1 MIKQGIGAALV
12 VASLSLAL
20 ITTANAAVS
29 TTVDFEDGLTE
40 GDIVSALSNGT
51 GISGGAVSGA
61 IVVNAERTGSPAGN
75 DAMIFDATCAGGCS
89 GGDSDLNAP
98 GQGNVLIISE
108 DNEAAD
114 PDDAAV
120 GGVIDLD
127 FAGFDGGAATVVSLV
142 IIDTEEGGE
151 IEVFVGGLGGASQG
165 IVAIP
170 SVLDGVVQTVNVGL
184 TGDFMRITLNGSG
197 AIDGIELQ
205 TGDEEEI
212 DGWMTGGGNITEG
225 RGRSAVL
232 FSTHGFIIRCDASF
246 AQFQYNDHLNG
257 GNFHLENVETVL
269 CTDEA
274 GYGPHPPAADFDT
287 LTMTGTGRWNGVSGA
302 TVIVTLTDTGQPA
315 NADVLDIKVWA
326 TADQGVAPVS
336 ERVGNLTVGN
346 HQAH

>member
-75 DAMIFDATCAGGCS
+75 DAMIFVATCAGGCS

-127 FAGFDGGAATVVSLV
+127 FAGFDGEVYSTNDERTLDSGGFKRVDLEQGGVRHGHNVSARRSIPTVSVVV
-142 IIDTEEGGE
+142 I
-151 IEVFVGGLGGASQG
+151 
-165 IVAIP
+165 
-170 SVLDGVVQTVNVGL
+170 
-184 TGDFMRITLNGSG
+184 TGPGPNR
-197 AIDGIELQ
+197 
-205 TGDEEEI
+205 
-212 DGWMTGGGNITEG
+212 
-225 RGRSAVL
+225 RK
-232 FSTHGFIIRCDASF
+232 
-246 AQFQYNDHLNG
+246 
-257 GNFHLENVETVL
+257 VE
-269 CTDEA
+269 
-274 GYGPHPPAADFDT
+274 
-287 LTMTGTGRWNGVSGA
+287 
-302 TVIVTLTDTGQPA
+302 
-315 NADVLDIKVWA
+315 
-326 TADQGVAPVS
+326 
-336 ERVGNLTVGN
+336 
-346 HQAH
+346 